1 MQAHPNNLVQE
12 GSRFDQCKSLW
23 IANKLEIP
31 ADFEAPARNEAED
44 NEKKFCF
51 KHLKRVLL
59 CYSSA

>member
-12 GSRFDQCKSLW
+12 RSRFDQCKSLW

-44 NEKKFCF
+44 NEKFSHQKF
-51 KHLKRVLL
+51 
-59 CYSSA
+59 